1 MNSAALRPSSDALR
15 HSSAQF
21 NTTIVAGLRE
31 IWAHKFRSLLTMLG
45 IILGVS
51 SLVAM
56 SALVAGMEKGAKEA
70 LIAIGG
76 LQKVRVEPQEV
87 PIEQRHLSDQAVG
100 ITINDVYALKE
111 SAPLV
116 THLSPEMRL
125 FGTAT
130 ANGKTFRPWNCTGVW
145 PVALEMSEHVIEHG
159 RMFNEIDDE
168 MARNVCVIG
177 TATRDEL
184 WGAPDRVGRE
194 IIPVGET
201 IYLNGTPFTIVGMF
215 QHYESEQ
222 ERKAREFAKEQ
233 AAQQAQLSGGVV
245 RDRGGGRGGRGP
257 GGFAFRLKNST
268 IYIPLNTMWMKF
280 RTGASMP
287 TTGQFFGGR
296 GGGGSSR
303 GGGAG
308 SSSAGGSTAAATI
321 TADPR
326 LSTLELKIFSVE
338 KLPEALQQIR
348 NVLMST
354 HHGIEDFT
362 FRTQEEWAEQIN
374 TFIRN
379 ARLSGGL
386 IAGISLLVGG
396 IGIMNIMLASISE
409 RVREIGIRKS
419 VGAAT
424 SDIFIQIL
432 AESVVIAVLG
442 GLVGLATSFAL
453 VQILAELSPT
463 DNEPIV
469 TVTSMMV
476 AFAFSV
482 LVGVLAGIF
491 PAIKAARLNPIQA
504 LRYE

>member
-1 MNSAALRPSSDALR
+1 MKAPDSASTAKPLHHP
-15 HSSAQF
+15 SAQLS
-21 NTTIVAGLRE
+21 TTIFAGLRE

-76 LQKVRVEPQEV
+76 LEKVRIEPQSV
-87 PIEQRHLSDQAVG
+87 PVEQRHLSDQAVG
-100 ITINDVYALKE
+100 ITLNDVLALKE
-111 SAPLV
+111 NASLV

-125 FGTAT
+125 FAIAT
-130 ANGKTFRPWNCTGVW
+130 ANGKSFRPWICTGVW
-145 PVALEMSEHVIEHG
+145 PVALEMTEHVIEHG
-159 RMFNEIDDE
+159 RMFNEIDEE

-184 WGAPDRVGRE
+184 WGDPEKLGHEVV
-194 IIPVGET
+194 PVGET
-201 IYLNGTPFTIVGMF
+201 IYLNDVPFTIIGMF

-222 ERKAREFAKEQ
+222 DRKARELAKQQPPPGEQ
-233 AAQQAQLSGGVV
+233 SGGVV
-245 RDRGGGRGGRGP
+245 RDRGRGRGGRGP
-257 GGFAFRLKNST
+257 GSFAFRLKNST

-280 RTGASMP
+280 RTGAAMP
-287 TTGQFFGGR
+287 AAGQFFGGR
-296 GGGGSSR
+296 GSGGSSR
-303 GGGAG
+303 SL
-308 SSSAGGSTAAATI
+308 SSSAATI

-326 LSTLELKIFSVE
+326 LSTLEVKIATVDL
-338 KLPEALQQIR
+338 LPEALQQIR
-348 NVLMST
+348 NVLMIT
-354 HHGIEDFT
+354 HRGIEDFT

-374 TFIRN
+374 QFIHN

-432 AESVVIAVLG
+432 AESMVIAVLG
-442 GLVGLATSFAL
+442 GLAGLVASFVL
-453 VQILAELSPT
+453 VQMLTQLSPT
-463 DNEPIV
+463 ENQPIV
-469 TVTSMMV
+469 TVTAMLV
-476 AFAFSV
+476 AFSFSV
-482 LVGVLAGIF
+482 IVGMLAGIF
-491 PAIKAARLNPIQA
+491 PAIKAARLDPIQA